1 MNRSRYL
8 QRAADPTDLA
18 ILRAL
23 AANARTTARE
33 LARAVGLSAPSV
45 TERMRRL
52 EDRGII
58 KGYTIAF
65 DTRALGKPIAAYLR
79 IRPQLGE
86 VGRVSEML
94 SATPQVVE
102 ADRVTGEE
110 CFVAKI
116 VVADMTELEAVI
128 DRFLPFGAASAS
140 VVQSS
145 SVKNRVPKI

>member
-8 QRAADPTDLA
+8 ERASDPTDLA
-18 ILRAL
+18 ILCAL
-23 AANARTTARE
+23 AANARITVRE

-58 KGYTIAF
+58 KGYTIAL

-86 VGRVSEML
+86 VGRVSEIL

-110 CFVAKI
+110 CFVAKV
-116 VVADMTELEAVI
+116 VVADMAELEAVI